1 MKLGL
6 VLVLVAL
13 GALSHFVLVPTVD
26 GGEAELRGLRRTIA
40 AEIVLGAA
48 VLAATGVLAGLAP
61 ATFAAAA
68 ARAAASSHVVL
79 SGADYATTVRV
90 RLAVTPGTVGR
101 NAFVASVNDYTAGRP
116 LAGVRSVNLDF
127 SLPAQTAVQP
137 STLTLA
143 RAANGTWQGSALAPS
158 VAGRWSIEV
167 IVEEATTAVDVPL
180 TLLARLP
187 GAR

>member
-1 MKLGL
+1 
-6 VLVLVAL
+6 
-13 GALSHFVLVPTVD
+13 
-26 GGEAELRGLRRTIA
+26 
-40 AEIVLGAA
+40 
-48 VLAATGVLAGLAP
+48 
-61 ATFAAAA
+61 
-68 ARAAASSHVVL
+68 
-79 SGADYATTVRV
+79 
-90 RLAVTPGTVGR
+90 
-101 NAFVASVNDYTAGRP
+101 
-116 LAGVRSVNLDF
+116 VRSVNLDF